1 MIDVKI
7 EKNVPIPKTEWE
19 NIREYRKKHIEIIA
33 KLKVGES
40 IVVKDRTRETVRI
53 YAWWA
58 IRSLGFKSL
67 KDLKDMYL
75 IKSIDKKTQRVWK
88 LK

>member
-1 MIDVKI
+1 MKIKI
-7 EKNVPIPKTEWE
+7 EKNIPIPKTDRE
-19 NIREYRKKHIEIIA
+19 NIRDYKRFHIAIIA
-33 KLKVGES
+33 KLNKGES
-40 IVVKDRTRETVRI
+40 IVVKNRTRETVRI
-53 YAWWA
+53 WAWLA
-58 IRSLGFKSL
+58 TRSLGFKSL